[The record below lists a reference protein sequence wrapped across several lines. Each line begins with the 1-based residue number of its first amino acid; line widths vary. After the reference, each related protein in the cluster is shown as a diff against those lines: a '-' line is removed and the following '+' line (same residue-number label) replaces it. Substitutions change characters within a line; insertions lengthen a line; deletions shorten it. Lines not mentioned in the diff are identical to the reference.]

1 MRFHQQAEISLN
13 GARTV
18 LKNCE
23 KKLQAKK
30 LEYEKKLKEVTDVRE
45 NVVENL
51 QLLSTNDIAVLK
63 SMKTPPKP
71 IKLMAEAL
79 IYIKVL
85 HK

>member
-1 MRFHQQAEISLN
+1 M
-13 GARTV
+13 